1 MNRRTRKK
9 LPRWL
14 SAAAEEGRVGRVR
27 NLLALGADPIRRHE
41 GITPLFLA
49 AVQGELRCAA
59 LLLAAGA
66 APDEES
72 DGPRDGLPLAA
83 AASKADLPMA
93 ELLLRYGADPLLP
106 ESGGGSALDWSR
118 GWAERVEAHRAV
130 EELLVAALAERAS
143 GAEIP
148 GAG

>member
-9 LPRWL
+9 LPKWL
-14 SAAAEEGRVGRVR
+14 SAAAEEGRVGRLR
-27 NLLALGADPIRRHE
+27 QLLALGADPNRRHA

-72 DGPRDGLPLAA
+72 GGRRDGLPLAA

-106 ESGGGSALDWSR
+106 ESGGLSALDWAR
-118 GWAERVEAHRAV
+118 GWEEEREEHRAV
-130 EELLVAALAERAS
+130 EELLAAAVAVPAE
-143 GAEIP
+143 
-148 GAG
+148 